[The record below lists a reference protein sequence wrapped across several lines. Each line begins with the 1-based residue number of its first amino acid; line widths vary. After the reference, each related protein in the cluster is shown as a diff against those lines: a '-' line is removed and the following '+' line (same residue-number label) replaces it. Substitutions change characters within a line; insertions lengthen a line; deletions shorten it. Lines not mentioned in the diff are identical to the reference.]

1 MVKIKAQNKCCENK
15 SPRAG
20 THDHAQDADGVWVKK
35 KKSTERQR
43 ALQRS
48 VCVFVRVWEI
58 CLKWPCASSSL
69 EGSRSCDGSRPV
81 SSLCSCCSVM
91 LLALKH
97 TNTRLCV
104 NSRHRSTGHPC
115 ALAKHRVC
123 FQCPRLASKTAPLPD
138 GGFTGKQ
145 AGSVSKINTAGGD
158 ATLKDTFCWFYVKS
172 LHSAKYSCA
181 PLFVSAGSVSALT
194 QMTTK
199 G

>member
-1 MVKIKAQNKCCENK
+1 M
-15 SPRAG
+15 
-20 THDHAQDADGVWVKK
+20 
-35 KKSTERQR
+35 ERQWASR
-43 ALQRS
+43 RS
-48 VCVFVRVWEI
+48 MCVFVRVREI
-58 CLKWPCASSSL
+58 CLKWPCVSSSL

-181 PLFVSAGSVSALT
+181 PLFVSTGVSVCTHLDIH
-194 QMTTK
+194 
-199 G
+199 

>member
-1 MVKIKAQNKCCENK
+1 MHRMQMVC
-15 SPRAG
+15 G
-20 THDHAQDADGVWVKK
+20 WKK
-35 KKSTERQR
+35 KEHGET
-43 ALQRS
+43 AS
-48 VCVFVRVWEI
+48 VAVFVRVWEI
-58 CLKWPCASSSL
+58 CLKCPCASSSL

-115 ALAKHRVC
+115 ALAKHCVC

-158 ATLKDTFCWFYVKS
+158 ATLKDILLVLCEKS
-172 LHSAKYSCA
+172 VLSKIQLCSAVCFRGGQCLHSPRRPLKVNVLRCA
-181 PLFVSAGSVSALT
+181 DGWSGISKKTKKHT
-194 QMTTK
+194 QNQDK
-199 G
+199 S